1 MRKKMEQTKPSKQ
14 HLNIKSQQYIKLKY
28 AKIKTPNTCSNNL
41 MINKFTTQKKNIANF
56 L

>member
-1 MRKKMEQTKPSKQ
+1 MEQTKPSKQ

-41 MINKFTTQKKNIANF
+41 RLPSLQPKKSTT
-56 L
+56 